1 MGINQLPPQ
10 AYTRETLMQAF
21 DWIKTQPQQV
31 QNLASSTD
39 ALVSVYMQARR
50 RAGSSP
56 ITHPVSSQSFK
67 QDLKNLAE
75 GLRAFDE
82 ESAPAV
88 EGHAHAVTS
97 HAAASHSLPPQ
108 AHVPPPQMHQQQQTF
123 HSAPAAQPSYAAPMN
138 SIQQPQIQYQAP
150 QYQMPQQMPPQQM
163 SHQLPPQQMAPRAI
177 PSAYNDPNANLLDA
191 KSMEVVRVVQ
201 SRFNLSSEG
210 EALRMLISLG
220 FEKVRE
226 IFPKS

>member
-88 EGHAHAVTS
+88 EGQS
-97 HAAASHSLPPQ
+97 HAPQ
-108 AHVPPPQMHQQQQTF
+108 APVPPPQMPIQQPMSYQ
-123 HSAPAAQPSYAAPMN
+123 APQAAHASYAPPMN
-138 SIQQPQIQYQAP
+138 SIQQPQVQYQMP
-150 QYQMPQQMPPQQM
+150 QYQMPPQQI
-163 SHQLPPQQMAPRAI
+163 QQPQIQPRTM
-177 PSAYNDPNANLLDA
+177 PNPYNDAAANLLDS
-191 KSMEVVRVVQ
+191 KSIEVVRLVQ

>member
-88 EGHAHAVTS
+88 EGQSQS
-97 HAAASHSLPPQ
+97 HAGAHTHSAPVQ
-108 AHVPPPQMHQQQQTF
+108 AQVPPPQMPPQQPMAF
-123 HSAPAAQPSYAAPMN
+123 HAPQAAHASYAPPMN
-138 SIQQPQIQYQAP
+138 SIQQPQIQYQVP
-150 QYQMPQQMPPQQM
+150 QYQMPQPQMQQPQIQ
-163 SHQLPPQQMAPRAI
+163 PRTM
-177 PSAYNDPNANLLDA
+177 PNPYNDAAANLLDS
-191 KSMEVVRVVQ
+191 KSIEVVRLVQ